1 MTLRVGLTYDLRQD
15 YLAMGFGPEETAEFD
30 SIDTIDGL
38 DEVLCGMGFEVDRI
52 GHVKKLAE
60 RLVAGDRWDFV
71 FNICEGVAG
80 LGREAQVPCLLD
92 AWRIP
97 YVFSDPLTLALT
109 LDKAMAK
116 KVLMHDGVPTV
127 PFTVLHHAREAAA
140 VTLPYP
146 VFAKPVAEG
155 SGKGVGPASKCNSA
169 AELKAV
175 TAALIRQFDQ
185 PVLVEAFLP
194 GREFTV
200 GIVGEGATARVIGVM
215 EVIFDAGA
223 APDGYGYDNK
233 QNWENRIGYEL
244 VDDAE
249 AREAGRVAL
258 AGWRSLRCRD
268 GGRADVKSD
277 ADGKPHFIEVNP
289 LAGLHPT
296 YSDLVFL
303 GNFAGLRYRDLI
315 GQIVEAFLARHPE
328 LKVQQRT
335 RRPRIVAR
343 RKAA

>member
-1 MTLRVGLTYDLRQD
+1 MLRVGLTYDLRQD
-15 YLAMGFGPEETAEFD
+15 YLAMGYGPEETAEFD

-38 DEVLCGMGFEVDRI
+38 DETLTALGFEVDRI

-116 KVLMHDGVPTV
+116 KILMHDGVPTV
-127 PFTVLHHAREAAA
+127 PFAVLHHAREAAG

-155 SGKGVGPASKCNSA
+155 SGKGVSPASKCNNLT
-169 AELKAV
+169 ELKAT
-175 TAALIRQFDQ
+175 TAALIKQFDQ

-200 GIVGEGATARVIGVM
+200 GIVGEGASARAIGVM
-215 EVIFDAGA
+215 EVIFDATA

-233 QNWENRIGYEL
+233 QNWEGRIGYEL
-244 VDDAE
+244 VDDEE
-249 AREAGRVAL
+249 AREAARVAV
-258 AGWRSLRCRD
+258 AGWRALRCRD
-268 GGRADVKSD
+268 GGRADIRSD
-277 ADGKPHFIEVNP
+277 ANGKPHFIEVNP

-315 GQIVEAFLARHPE
+315 GQVVEAFLARHPE
-328 LKVQQRT
+328 LKSQQRL
-335 RRPRIVAR
+335 RRPGIVAR

>member
-1 MTLRVGLTYDLRQD
+1 MLRVGLTYDLRQD

-38 DEVLCGMGFEVDRI
+38 DETLTGLGFEVDRI

-97 YVFSDPLTLALT
+97 YVFSDPLTLSLT

-127 PFTVLHHAREAAA
+127 PFVVLNNAREAASCA
-140 VTLPYP
+140 LPYP

-155 SGKGVGPASKCNSA
+155 SGKGVGPASKCHNA
-169 AELKAV
+169 AELKAT

-185 PVLVEAFLP
+185 PVLVETFLP

-200 GIVGEGATARVIGVM
+200 GIVGDGPTARAIGVM
-215 EVIFDAGA
+215 EVVIEPDAA
-223 APDGYGYDNK
+223 IDGYGYTNK
-233 QNWENRIGYEL
+233 QNWEGRVGYEL
-244 VDDAE
+244 VDDEE
-249 AREAGRVAL
+249 AREASCVAV

-268 GGRADVKSD
+268 GGRVDIRSD
-277 ADGKPHFIEVNP
+277 ANGKPHFIEVNP

-303 GNFAGLRYRDLI
+303 ANFAGLRYRDLI
-315 GQIVEAFLARHPE
+315 GLIVEAFLARTPG
-328 LKVQQRT
+328 LKGQQRV

-343 RKAA
+343 QKAA